1 MPQIGYHISH
11 EQFAP
16 GHLLQLAVKAGEAGF
31 GSCLSSD
38 HFHPWSEA
46 QGQSGNA
53 WTWLGAAMALT
64 SMRFGVVNCPS
75 FRYHPA
81 IIAQAAATLDEMFP
95 GRFWI
100 AAGSGQALNEA
111 ITGEHW
117 PAKNERN
124 RKLKAAVEIMRDL
137 WRGETVSRDGPIK
150 IEEAKLYT
158 LPRTHIRTV
167 AAAISPATAAWAAGW
182 ADGLITVSQPIAQLK
197 EVIQAWRNNGGEG
210 KPMIL
215 KIQVSYAKDRGK
227 SAGERVRTMA
237 HQCLRKPVAGGSAPA
252 IAIRG
257 SCCPCRTTGHGRAR
271 IGHRSAGSDR
281 GTIAH
286 LRRTGFRGTGVAQRE
301 QLAGRVHRNVRRA
314 CVATIQGMMQYQ
326 RTSSE
331 MLTHVRCLHRSM
343 AVHLYSTREPTP
355 RTRTVV

>member
-215 KIQVSYAKDRGK
+215 KIQVSYAKDREK
-227 SAGERVRTMA
+227 ALESAFEQWRTNVFGSRLQADLRLPSQFEEAAAHVGPQDMEEHVLVTDRPDRIVERSHTYAELGFEEQVLHNVNSWQEEFIEMCGA
-237 HQCLRKPVAGGSAPA
+237 HVLP
-252 IAIRG
+252 
-257 SCCPCRTTGHGRAR
+257 
-271 IGHRSAGSDR
+271 RSKA
-281 GTIAH
+281 
-286 LRRTGFRGTGVAQRE
+286 
-301 QLAGRVHRNVRRA
+301 
-314 CVATIQGMMQYQ
+314 
-326 RTSSE
+326 
-331 MLTHVRCLHRSM
+331 
-343 AVHLYSTREPTP
+343 
-355 RTRTVV
+355 